1 MSKRLT
7 ARDVIDRL
15 TDGGLMSRHADKWGE
30 SMGAHFTIAHALDD
44 RTMFDIGA
52 GRALMRWQFRP
63 GMGESGLAAIEDPYV
78 RRWIAKVRTE
88 TLLRAGEILHR
99 YENCLD
105 RAGHSY

>member
-30 SMGAHFTIAHALDD
+30 SMGAHFTIAHALDE
-44 RTMFDIGA
+44 RYAVPGHW
-52 GRALMRWQFRP
+52 GFRQ
-63 GMGESGLAAIEDPYV
+63 GMGASGLDAIEDPYV